1 MLSNIRP
8 IFLVLA
14 FLTAFV
20 SDTTAAQL
28 NPSITV
34 TLVGAG
40 EMSGDISFDYLITDD
55 DSLAVSLLVE
65 FDVGNGW
72 LPAVTTGN
80 LTDILPPSYSG
91 SIIWNSS
98 TNAEGVDAFN
108 ANIRITPSNE
118 NGDGTLSASDKTM
131 PLQNWVINIYLDDG
145 GTVGEV
151 DGGFRGS
158 GFKNAFGNLWMR
170 QEWELHASIVLGTAY
185 RVTSQVLDIYDW
197 RNRTVVKQE
206 VTLWSDDDEVMLRGI
221 HHQSYLLSQSSGKVK
236 LRDPKSKEG
245 VRKFEIP
252 DGEPIQPVDRTIDL
266 EMCGVFFH
274 GNRNYHTDRQ
284 ASVDIG
290 FEEVVV
296 GGKMTMSLIGDM
308 LEKHF
313 GDGFSKGGTLD
324 IKFTNIVWPNDHI
337 TAKGVITSAADD
349 NGSKRAHLDVWM
361 E

>member
-1 MLSNIRP
+1 MTETSLRDP
-8 IFLVLA
+8 DE
-14 FLTAFV
+14 AFV
-20 SDTTAAQL
+20 GKDLGAREFIYSEALRDHYFEGL
-28 NPSITV
+28 KIDPSWY
-34 TLVGAG
+34 
-40 EMSGDISFDYLITDD
+40 EDRSGGSV
-55 DSLAVSLLVE
+55 A
-65 FDVGNGW
+65 
-72 LPAVTTGN
+72 PAMV
-80 LTDILPPSYSG
+80 
-91 SIIWNSS
+91 
-98 TNAEGVDAFN
+98 
-108 ANIRITPSNE
+108 
-118 NGDGTLSASDKTM
+118 
-131 PLQNWVINIYLDDG
+131 
-145 GTVGEV
+145 VGEV

-221 HHQSYLLSQSSGKVK
+221 HHQSYLLSQSSGQVK

-245 VRKFEIP
+245 VRKFQIP
-252 DGEPIQPVDRTIDL
+252 DGESIDPADRTIDL

-284 ASVDIG
+284 ASVDLG

-313 GDGFSKGGTLD
+313 GDGFSAGGTLD

-337 TAKGVITSAADD
+337 TAKGVITRAADD

-361 E
+361 EKDDGTVVIVGKASALL